1 MNCANIQSFGVT
13 KLPRNGTPQ
22 SEHHLHCVICQILE
36 FLSALVTA
44 DLEKHLAYVR
54 ALGILP
60 YTKLEKLGQ
69 QDVSSVFSVR
79 IRNVEPMGHSDTIL
93 KFNM

>member
-1 MNCANIQSFGVT
+1 M
-13 KLPRNGTPQ
+13 LPRNGTPR
-22 SEHHLHCVICQILE
+22 SEQECWSSLG
-36 FLSALVTA
+36 TA
-44 DLEKHLAYVR
+44 DLEQHLAYVR

-69 QDVSSVFSVR
+69 QDVSFVFCVR
-79 IRNVEPMGHSDTIL
+79 IRNIEPIRHSDTIL